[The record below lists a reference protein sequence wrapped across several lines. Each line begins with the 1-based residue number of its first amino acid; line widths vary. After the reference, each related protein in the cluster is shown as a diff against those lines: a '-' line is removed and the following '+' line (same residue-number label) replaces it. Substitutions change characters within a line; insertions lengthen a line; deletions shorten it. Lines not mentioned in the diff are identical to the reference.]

1 MMCGPGTG
9 ANARERSRP
18 SVVSEHGSVGD
29 SVCGDEGCGGG
40 RNAAAV
46 SLFSTVRIRER
57 PVGKP
62 WRGELPARTESSFGR
77 LWRTWGSPRDRRP
90 AAPFLA
96 GAHASPAGG

>member
-40 RNAAAV
+40 PERCGRFPLLNSEDSGEAGREAV
-46 SLFSTVRIRER
+46 ARRVAGSHGVLVRQTLAHVGFS
-57 PVGKP
+57 
-62 WRGELPARTESSFGR
+62 A
-77 LWRTWGSPRDRRP
+77 
-90 AAPFLA
+90 
-96 GAHASPAGG
+96 